1 MNPSL
6 GSHASGA
13 LPHHTAAST
22 PAVASPPDPYSDSS
36 MMAYRRKLVSD
47 KLQLKP
53 ESATKFW
60 PIYDK
65 YQKEL
70 ELVRDKRHAILIKLG
85 ENFDNMSDA
94 DAAEYVRAK
103 LDLEENRARINRR
116 AILDMGRV
124 LKPRELARYVQIEA
138 KIKAFIEAGIEEE
151 IPLIQ

>member
-1 MNPSL
+1 
-6 GSHASGA
+6 
-13 LPHHTAAST
+13 
-22 PAVASPPDPYSDSS
+22 

-53 ESATKFW
+53 ETAVRFW
-60 PIYDK
+60 PIYEK

-94 DAAEYVRAK
+94 DAAEFVRAK
-103 LDLEENRARINRR
+103 LDLEESRARINRR
-116 AILDMGRV
+116 AILELGKV
-124 LKPRELARYVQIEA
+124 LTPRELARFVQIEA
-138 KIKAFIEAGIEEE
+138 KIRAFIEAGIEEE

>member
-1 MNPSL
+1 
-6 GSHASGA
+6 
-13 LPHHTAAST
+13 
-22 PAVASPPDPYSDSS
+22 

-60 PIYDK
+60 TIYDK

-85 ENFDNMSDA
+85 ENFDNMSDD

-103 LDLEENRARINRR
+103 LDLEESRARINRR
-116 AILDMGRV
+116 AILDMGKV